1 MRHASDVSST
11 CHHCGTVGAAASG
24 IIVGA
29 WVICIDC
36 GRPRRRPESVKSRRG
51 GWWGALRW
59 LAPFMALVL
68 TTSLVA
74 QAEPPR
80 ALVVTAQNLMSGDA
94 RHQALVAQG
103 SDAATALP
111 GDVLLYRLRFT
122 NVTQGEVRGVVFNNP
137 VPKGMRYVGGSAG
150 ADRNDVVTEYSI
162 DGGRTY
168 AVRPMVAKVVN
179 GARVQEPAPAEQYSH
194 VRWTVRGS
202 ISPGASV
209 TAEFRAELPAPPAAE
224 HRDSSVHNESTRH

>member
-1 MRHASDVSST
+1 MV
-11 CHHCGTVGAAASG
+11 
-24 IIVGA
+24 
-29 WVICIDC
+29 
-36 GRPRRRPESVKSRRG
+36 
-51 GWWGALRW
+51 
-59 LAPFMALVL
+59 LVL
-68 TTSLVA
+68 TTSLAA

-80 ALVVTAQNLMSGDA
+80 ALVVTAENLMLGDA
-94 RHQALVAQG
+94 KHQALVAKG

-111 GDVLLYRLRFT
+111 GDILLYRLRFT
-122 NVTQGEVRGVVFNNP
+122 NVTQGDVRGVVFTNP

-168 AVRPMVAKVVN
+168 SVSPMVVKVVN
-179 GARVQEPAPAEQYSH
+179 GARVQQPATPEQYSH

>member
-1 MRHASDVSST
+1 MRHATDVSST
-11 CHHCGTVGAAASG
+11 CHHCGEVGAAASG

-29 WVICIDC
+29 WVVCVSC
-36 GRPRRRPESVKSRRG
+36 GRPRRKPEAAKSRRG
-51 GWWGALRW
+51 WASRW
-59 LAPFMALVL
+59 LALFMVLAL
-68 TTSLVA
+68 TTSLGA

-80 ALVVTAQNLMSGDA
+80 ALVVTAENLMSGDA

-111 GDVLLYRLRFT
+111 GDILLYRLRFT
-122 NVTQGEVRGVVFNNP
+122 NVTQGDVRGVVFNNP
-137 VPKGMRYVGGSAG
+137 VPKGMHYVGGSAG

-168 AVRPMVAKVVN
+168 SVRPMVVKVVN

-209 TAEFRAELPAPPAAE
+209 TAEFRALLPAPPAPE